1 MDRTSALGGAVG
13 AALFVGS
20 VILLL
25 PPTHTKNDWT
35 SAVQTPSVH
44 VDTPR
49 VQPAE
54 PAATPVAYTQ
64 PRDSAPAVQPDRED
78 EVAPADEATA
88 HEISIAEAD
97 RAYGDGYAWARQRDV
112 EAPRECRR
120 LAGPG
125 AEGCRDYVASLEPNE
140 PDPIVS
146 TLY

>member
-1 MDRTSALGGAVG
+1 MDRTSALAGAIGV
-13 AALFVGS
+13 ALFAGS

-25 PPTHTKNDWT
+25 PPTHTKDSWT

-44 VDTPR
+44 DR
-49 VQPAE
+49 VPARSVE
-54 PAATPVAYTQ
+54 PAPYPVAYAP
-64 PRDSAPAVQPDRED
+64 PRDPAPAAQLDRAD
-78 EVAPADEATA
+78 EVTVSDEATA

-97 RAYGDGYAWARQRDV
+97 RAYGDGYAWAQQREV

-125 AEGCRDYVASLEPNE
+125 AEGCRDYVASLDTEE